1 MSNLKKADIGFKLLL
16 FFSSFFLWVGGGGGG
31 GEGLPANSNRIFFGA
46 SNK

>member
-1 MSNLKKADIGFKLLL
+1 MSNLKKADIGFKLLFFFSL
-16 FFSSFFLWVGGGGGG
+16 FFLGGGGGG